1 MNEPKEENQSSDTN
15 KLTQIHSSLLKLYSY
30 LKMDKLQ
37 IVSKLKNKIFYL
49 LFNYYSYVKTSLFQI
64 QLKTLQTFF

>member
-37 IVSKLKNKIFYL
+37 IVSILKNKIFYL

>member
-1 MNEPKEENQSSDTN
+1 MNEPKEENQTSDTN

-37 IVSKLKNKIFYL
+37 IVSILKNKILYL

>member
-15 KLTQIHSSLLKLYSY
+15 KLIQIHSSLLKLYSY

-37 IVSKLKNKIFYL
+37 IVSILKNKILYL
-49 LFNYYSYVKTSLFQI
+49 LFNYYSYAKISLFQI

>member
-1 MNEPKEENQSSDTN
+1 MNEPKEENQSSDSN

-37 IVSKLKNKIFYL
+37 IVSILKNKIFYL

>member
-37 IVSKLKNKIFYL
+37 IVSKLKKKSSIYYL
-49 LFNYYSYVKTSLFQI
+49 IIIAMPRQASSRYN
-64 QLKTLQTFF
+64 

>member
-1 MNEPKEENQSSDTN
+1 MNEPKEENQSSDIN

-37 IVSKLKNKIFYL
+37 IVSILKNKIFYL
-49 LFNYYSYVKTSLFQI
+49 LFNYYSYAKTSLFQI

>member
-1 MNEPKEENQSSDTN
+1 MNEPKEENQTSDTN

>member
-37 IVSKLKNKIFYL
+37 IVSILINKIFYL
-49 LFNYYSYVKTSLFQI
+49 LFNYYSYAKTSLFQI

>member
-37 IVSKLKNKIFYL
+37 IVSKLKNKILYL

>member
-1 MNEPKEENQSSDTN
+1 MNEPKEENQTNDTN

-49 LFNYYSYVKTSLFQI
+49 LFNYYSYAKTSLFQI

>member
-1 MNEPKEENQSSDTN
+1 MNEPKEENQTSDTN

-49 LFNYYSYVKTSLFQI
+49 LLKYYSYAKTSLFQI

>member
-1 MNEPKEENQSSDTN
+1 MNEPKEENQSSDSN

-37 IVSKLKNKIFYL
+37 IVSIFKNKIFYL
-49 LFNYYSYVKTSLFQI
+49 LFNYYSYAKTSLFQI
-64 QLKTLQTFF
+64 Q